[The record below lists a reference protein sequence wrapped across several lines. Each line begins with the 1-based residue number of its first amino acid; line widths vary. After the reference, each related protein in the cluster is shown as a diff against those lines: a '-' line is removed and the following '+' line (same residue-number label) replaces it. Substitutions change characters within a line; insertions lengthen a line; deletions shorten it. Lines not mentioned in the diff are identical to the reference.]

1 MKKVRLSALFGEGK
15 KMNGTTKFL
24 ARVLVLGTAL
34 FTGVAGA
41 AEKNDE
47 ELLGEVLF
55 KIHDI
60 VPEKDA
66 DGKVLY
72 CNIGAT
78 FFNNTTVDLNNIALT
93 LGWNDEVI
101 GETIDQEERA
111 AKEQQRTNSRAA
123 RSRYST
129 SGFTSKTIRLS
140 LKLPPMKAKQQVS
153 LKTKVDTDRC
163 FLLLNDMDVNVN
175 NCGTA
180 SMSGKVS
187 RRGCGNLFRYVSPAG
202 AEYYTEFKEI
212 SPDQQA
218 AIEDAAL
225 DAEQKELEQIY
236 NETLTAIQ
244 NIASDASSEAASGT
258 KPGV

>member
-1 MKKVRLSALFGEGK
+1 MS
-15 KMNGTTKFL
+15 GTAKFL
-24 ARVLVLGTAL
+24 AGVLVLGTAL
-34 FTGVAGA
+34 FTEVAGA
-41 AEKNDE
+41 AEKDDE
-47 ELLGEVLF
+47 TPLGEVLF

-60 VPEKDA
+60 VPEKNA

-78 FFNNTTVDLNNIALT
+78 FFNNTTMDLTNVALT
-93 LGWNDEVI
+93 LRWNDEVI
-101 GETIDQEERA
+101 GETIDQEERT

-129 SGFTSKTIRLS
+129 SGFTSKTINLP
-140 LKLPPMKAKQQVS
+140 LKLPPLKAKQQVS

-163 FLLLNDMDVNVN
+163 FLLLNDMDINVN

-187 RRGCGNLFRYVSPAG
+187 RQGCNNLFRYVSPAG

-212 SPDQQA
+212 SPEQQA
-218 AIEDAAL
+218 AIEDAEL
-225 DAEQKELEQIY
+225 DAEQKELEQLY
-236 NETLTAIQ
+236 NEALTAIE
-244 NIASDASSEAASGT
+244 NIASEVPAEEASAADSG
-258 KPGV
+258 V

>member
-1 MKKVRLSALFGEGK
+1 
-15 KMNGTTKFL
+15 MNGTAKFL
-24 ARVLVLGTAL
+24 AGVLVLGTAL
-34 FTGVAGA
+34 VTEVAGA
-41 AEKNDE
+41 AEKDDE
-47 ELLGEVLF
+47 TPLGEVLF

-60 VPEKDA
+60 VPEKNA

-78 FFNNTTVDLNNIALT
+78 FFNNTTMDLTNVALT
-93 LGWNDEVI
+93 LRWNDEVI

-129 SGFTSKTIRLS
+129 SGFTSKTINLP
-140 LKLPPMKAKQQVS
+140 LKLPPLKAKQQVS

-163 FLLLNDMDVNVN
+163 FLLLNDMDINVN

-187 RRGCGNLFRYVSPAG
+187 RQGCNTLFRYVSPAG

-225 DAEQKELEQIY
+225 DAEQKELEQFY
-236 NETLTAIQ
+236 NEALTAIQ
-244 NIASDASSEAASGT
+244 NIASDVPAEEASAADSG
-258 KPGV
+258 V

>member
-1 MKKVRLSALFGEGK
+1 
-15 KMNGTTKFL
+15 MNGTAKFL
-24 ARVLVLGTAL
+24 AGVLVLGTAL
-34 FTGVAGA
+34 FTEVAGA
-41 AEKNDE
+41 AEKDDE
-47 ELLGEVLF
+47 TPLGEVLF

-60 VPEKDA
+60 VPEKNA

-78 FFNNTTVDLNNIALT
+78 FFNNTTMNLTNVALT
-93 LGWNDEVI
+93 LRWNDEVI

-129 SGFTSKTIRLS
+129 SGFTSKTINLP
-140 LKLPPMKAKQQVS
+140 LKLPPLKAKQQVS

-163 FLLLNDMDVNVN
+163 FLLLNDMDINVN

-187 RRGCGNLFRYVSPAG
+187 RQGCNNLFRYVSPAG

-225 DAEQKELEQIY
+225 DAEQRELEQFY
-236 NETLTAIQ
+236 NEALTAIQ
-244 NIASDASSEAASGT
+244 NIASDVPAEEASAADSG
-258 KPGV
+258 V

>member
-93 LGWNDEVI
+93 LGWSDEVI

-129 SGFTSKTIRLS
+129 SGFTADES
-140 LKLPPMKAKQQVS
+140 Q
-153 LKTKVDTDRC
+153 
-163 FLLLNDMDVNVN
+163 
-175 NCGTA
+175 TA
-180 SMSGKVS
+180 G
-187 RRGCGNLFRYVSPAG
+187 FA
-202 AEYYTEFKEI
+202 
-212 SPDQQA
+212 
-218 AIEDAAL
+218 
-225 DAEQKELEQIY
+225 
-236 NETLTAIQ
+236 
-244 NIASDASSEAASGT
+244 
-258 KPGV
+258 